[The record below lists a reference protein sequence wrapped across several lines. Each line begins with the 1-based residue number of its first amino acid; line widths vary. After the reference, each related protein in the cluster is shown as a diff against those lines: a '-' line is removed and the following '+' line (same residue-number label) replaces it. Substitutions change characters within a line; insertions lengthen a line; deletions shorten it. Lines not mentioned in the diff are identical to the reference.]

1 MREVVDGRER
11 VKRREGGVR
20 WTIREM
26 ARGSGGVR
34 HDGRGA
40 EV

>member
-1 MREVVDGRER
+1 M
-11 VKRREGGVR
+11 KRRCEKGGVR

-26 ARGSGGVR
+26 TRGSGGVR